1 MRRSLPAGVVLLT
14 VVLAGGCASENE
26 RPSAKLHD
34 MSKSFENNPN
44 LERDRKKVQAMQAAE
59 NEYFG
64 R

>member
-1 MRRSLPAGVVLLT
+1 MRLSLPAGVALLAL
-14 VVLAGGCASENE
+14 VFVGGCASENE
-26 RPSAKLHD
+26 RPSAQLQN
-34 MSKSFENNPN
+34 MSHSFENNPN